1 MKFKSNKIIL
11 AKVITSALSVLIILS
26 TLIACEKS
34 ISKNNRE
41 NVMDNQ
47 TQNKTEVATFGSGCF
62 WCTEA
67 IFERVRGVQKV
78 ISGYSGGTIE
88 NPTYKEVCTGTTG
101 HAECTQIYYDPSL
114 ITYDELLEIFW
125 KTHDPTTLN
134 RQGNDVGTQ
143 YRSVIFYHNLE
154 QKEKAE
160 FYKKKLEE
168 EKIWDKPI
176 VTEIVEFKK
185 FYPAEDY
192 HQNYYDNNPNQ
203 GYCAFVITPKVEK
216 FEKIF
221 KDKLKK

>member
-1 MKFKSNKIIL
+1 MKFVSDKIIL
-11 AKVITSALSVLIILS
+11 LTVIIAIIFF
-26 TLIACEKS
+26 ACES
-34 ISKNNRE
+34 TVSKNNQE
-41 NVMDNQ
+41 KTMDNQ
-47 TQNKTEVATFGSGCF
+47 TQNNLDVATFGSGCF

-67 IFERVRGVQKV
+67 IFERVKGVQKV
-78 ISGYSGGTIE
+78 ISGYSGGTTE

-101 HAECTQIYYDPSL
+101 HAECTQIYYDPSV
-114 ITYDELLEIFW
+114 ISYDELLEIFW

-160 FYKKKLEE
+160 YYKKKLEE

-176 VTEIVEFKK
+176 VTEITEFKK

-192 HQNYYDNNPNQ
+192 HQNYYDNNPYQ
-203 GYCAFVITPKVEK
+203 GYCAFVITPKIEK